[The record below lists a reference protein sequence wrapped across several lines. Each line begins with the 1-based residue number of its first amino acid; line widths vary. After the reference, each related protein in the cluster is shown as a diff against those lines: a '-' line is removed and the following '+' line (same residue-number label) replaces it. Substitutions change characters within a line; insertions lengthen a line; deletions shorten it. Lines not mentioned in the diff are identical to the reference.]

1 MHGKQIDY
9 SEKLLLD
16 YRKVDALNG
25 VPRFEFG
32 FGLSYTTFG
41 YSGLSISSSG
51 DVYYVSFS
59 VKNLGSLAGT
69 EKPQLYMGYPA
80 SAGEPKKV
88 LRNFEEVPLG
98 VGESRTVTM
107 LVDRRSM
114 RYAFVYLL
122 LLLLLLKIFY
132 FSIWDTP
139 SQSYTR
145 PSGTFTVYIGASIRD
160 IRLTGTITIPVS
172 FVEPLGRSHVLTGQ
186 CESETSEFGSTLG

>member
-1 MHGKQIDY
+1 M
-9 SEKLLLD
+9 
-16 YRKVDALNG
+16 
-25 VPRFEFG
+25 
-32 FGLSYTTFG
+32 
-41 YSGLSISSSG
+41 
-51 DVYYVSFS
+51 YYVSFG

-69 EKPQLYMGYPA
+69 EIPQLYMGYPA

-107 LVDRRSM
+107 FVDRRSM
-114 RYAFVYLL
+114 RYALSSLLL

-172 FVEPLGRSHVLTGQ
+172 FVEPLGQSHVLTGQ
-186 CESETSEFGSTLG
+186 CESETSEFGSTFV

>member
-1 MHGKQIDY
+1 
-9 SEKLLLD
+9 
-16 YRKVDALNG
+16 V

-114 RYAFVYLL
+114 RYAFVYLHYCL
-122 LLLLLLKIFY
+122 LLFAEDILFQYLGYAESKLY
-132 FSIWDTP
+132 TTIWDIYGLHRCID
-139 SQSYTR
+139 SR
-145 PSGTFTVYIGASIRD
+145 
-160 IRLTGTITIPVS
+160 
-172 FVEPLGRSHVLTGQ
+172 H
-186 CESETSEFGSTLG
+186 